1 MIIKMASFPLS
12 VDWKGTL
19 KKYLTRKP
27 SMKARVGKFF
37 LKQALFGG
45 LAVYLGLNLV
55 NYTKAVHVS
64 LKPMDET
71 PFERVI
77 YKKENLPVLE
87 KIIARETTLLKSL
100 KTDVSPQERTPAV
113 VLYRGHFEPKI
124 RALMDVPPAVEKA
137 DLQVG
142 RWKGVVNSPL
152 HLYLI
157 GLFLTGAAYFGN
169 RFLGHAKPPRFQN
182 LCHRVLFFLVEISPR
197 ILNAHLRVFRTE
209 RCGILQHIL

>member
-64 LKPMDET
+64 FKSLDET

-113 VLYRGHFEPKI
+113 VL
-124 RALMDVPPAVEKA
+124 
-137 DLQVG
+137 
-142 RWKGVVNSPL
+142 
-152 HLYLI
+152 
-157 GLFLTGAAYFGN
+157 
-169 RFLGHAKPPRFQN
+169 
-182 LCHRVLFFLVEISPR
+182 
-197 ILNAHLRVFRTE
+197 
-209 RCGILQHIL
+209 